1 MGVTAREPKMK
12 VLLVAM
18 TTLLFCLAL
27 GLADT
32 SQEQELL
39 PLGDQLIRNKR
50 EPAKKEATK
59 KKKINKSRRKNT
71 GLKNKGRKAGDKKK
85 GGKKGK
91 TIKRRKPKGNKAV
104 KRRNNKNK
112 KGKQKKKANVGK
124 RKQAAGGK
132 RKKTKGSRRRKANVK
147 GKKAGKGKGRKSS
160 AKKRKNALKGKRKE
174 GGKKR
179 KNNRR
184 IRKKEGK
191 NKGKRA
197 KKGGNKRRRKFTRM
211 ERNTTTCSDS
221 SQVTNQCLEDAVE
234 VLKYLRSQ
242 VRTFSRRFARIKNFN
257 KTIGNKLGKK
267 GVFEESAK
275 YLLLSLGGN
284 INSASCGETGAST
297 DKSTA
302 VSTYNTLNNCSASIK
317 EACTLPE
324 KTLSN
329 TDITSFNNC
338 TTVFTQISK
347 SADDCR
353 TNEKYTTDGAAA
365 CTCWK
370 KIIDGIDKIK
380 KAGSC
385 NATATNDGVKE
396 GKTTCMNAFSKC
408 RKAEDSAVQLVFPCS
423 SGEVANSTKSAS

>member
-1 MGVTAREPKMK
+1 MK

-59 KKKINKSRRKNT
+59 KKKINKSRRNKA
-71 GLKNKGRKAGDKKK
+71 GQGKKGRKNREKKKAGKKGRTIKRRKAKKNKDVKKRNTKNQKGRQKKKTNAGKRKKAAGVKRRKNKNSPRRKPNGKRNKAGRAKKRKSSVNKGKKALNGKRKK
-85 GGKKGK
+85 GGKKK
-91 TIKRRKPKGNKAV
+91 KNKRRM
-104 KRRNNKNK
+104 RN
-112 KGKQKKKANVGK
+112 GK
-124 RKQAAGGK
+124 
-132 RKKTKGSRRRKANVK
+132 
-147 GKKAGKGKGRKSS
+147 
-160 AKKRKNALKGKRKE
+160 
-174 GGKKR
+174 
-179 KNNRR
+179 
-184 IRKKEGK
+184 K

-197 KKGGNKRRRKFTRM
+197 KKGGNKRRRKLTRM

-329 TDITSFNNC
+329 DDITSFNNC

-385 NATATNDGVKE
+385 NATAANDGVKE

-408 RKAEDSAVQLVFPCS
+408 RKAEDSAVQLVFTCS

>member
-1 MGVTAREPKMK
+1 MGRGK
-12 VLLVAM
+12 
-18 TTLLFCLAL
+18 
-27 GLADT
+27 G
-32 SQEQELL
+32 
-39 PLGDQLIRNKR
+39 
-50 EPAKKEATK
+50 KKGSK
-59 KKKINKSRRKNT
+59 KKK
-71 GLKNKGRKAGDKKK
+71 
-85 GGKKGK
+85 
-91 TIKRRKPKGNKAV
+91 
-104 KRRNNKNK
+104 NNQRMKNK
-112 KGKQKKKANVGK
+112 KK
-124 RKQAAGGK
+124 
-132 RKKTKGSRRRKANVK
+132 
-147 GKKAGKGKGRKSS
+147 
-160 AKKRKNALKGKRKE
+160 
-174 GGKKR
+174 
-179 KNNRR
+179 
-184 IRKKEGK
+184 K

-197 KKGGNKRRRKFTRM
+197 KKGRNKRRRKLERTA
-211 ERNTTTCSDS
+211 RNTTTCSDS

-347 SADDCR
+347 
-353 TNEKYTTDGAAA
+353 
-365 CTCWK
+365 
-370 KIIDGIDKIK
+370 
-380 KAGSC
+380 
-385 NATATNDGVKE
+385 
-396 GKTTCMNAFSKC
+396 
-408 RKAEDSAVQLVFPCS
+408 
-423 SGEVANSTKSAS
+423 

>member
-1 MGVTAREPKMK
+1 MK

-50 EPAKKEATK
+50 EPAKNVGK
-59 KKKINKSRRKNT
+59 KKKINKRRRNNR
-71 GLKNKGRKAGDKKK
+71 GLKKQGNKAGDKKK
-85 GGKKGK
+85 GAKKGRNNKKRKAKGNRTVRKRINKKK
-91 TIKRRKPKGNKAV
+91 TKKVRQKKNAGKRRKAAGV
-104 KRRNNKNK
+104 KQRKNK
-112 KGKQKKKANVGK
+112 GSPK
-124 RKQAAGGK
+124 RKADGK
-132 RKKTKGSRRRKANVK
+132 RKKS
-147 GKKAGKGKGRKSS
+147 GKGKSRKSS
-160 AKKRKNALKGKRKE
+160 AKKRKNALKGKRKK

-184 IRKKEGK
+184 IRKKERK

-197 KKGGNKRRRKFTRM
+197 KKGGNKRRRKLTRM

-329 TDITSFNNC
+329 DDITSFNNC

-385 NATATNDGVKE
+385 NATAANDGVKE

-408 RKAEDSAVQLVFPCS
+408 RKAEDSAVQLVFTCS

>member
-1 MGVTAREPKMK
+1 MGK
-12 VLLVAM
+12 
-18 TTLLFCLAL
+18 
-27 GLADT
+27 G
-32 SQEQELL
+32 
-39 PLGDQLIRNKR
+39 
-50 EPAKKEATK
+50 KKEA
-59 KKKINKSRRKNT
+59 
-71 GLKNKGRKAGDKKK
+71 
-85 GGKKGK
+85 
-91 TIKRRKPKGNKAV
+91 
-104 KRRNNKNK
+104 
-112 KGKQKKKANVGK
+112 
-124 RKQAAGGK
+124 K
-132 RKKTKGSRRRKANVK
+132 RKKNKRRMRN
-147 GKKAGKGKGRKSS
+147 GK
-160 AKKRKNALKGKRKE
+160 
-174 GGKKR
+174 
-179 KNNRR
+179 
-184 IRKKEGK
+184 K

-197 KKGGNKRRRKFTRM
+197 KIGGNKRRRKLTRM

-329 TDITSFNNC
+329 DDITSFNNC

-408 RKAEDSAVQLVFPCS
+408 RKAEDSAVQLVFTCS

>member
-1 MGVTAREPKMK
+1 
-12 VLLVAM
+12 
-18 TTLLFCLAL
+18 
-27 GLADT
+27 
-32 SQEQELL
+32 
-39 PLGDQLIRNKR
+39 LIRNKR
-50 EPAKKEATK
+50 EPAKKDA
-59 KKKINKSRRKNT
+59 KKKINKKRR
-71 GLKNKGRKAGDKKK
+71 NKAGRNKQGRKARDKKK
-85 GGKKGK
+85 GDKKGR
-91 TIKRRKPKGNKAV
+91 TIKRRKAK
-104 KRRNNKNK
+104 KNK
-112 KGKQKKKANVGK
+112 DVKKRNTKNQKGRRKKKANAGK
-124 RKQAAGGK
+124 RKKAVGVKG
-132 RKKTKGSRRRKANVK
+132 KKTKGSRRRKHNGNVK
-147 GKKAGKGKGRKSS
+147 KPGKGRRRKNS
-160 AKKRKNALKGKRKE
+160 AKNSKIPLKGKRKK
-174 GGKKR
+174 GG
-179 KNNRR
+179 
-184 IRKKEGK
+184 RKKK
-191 NKGKRA
+191 NKRRMRNKRRKIKGKSA
-197 KKGGNKRRRKFTRM
+197 KKGGNKRRRKLERTA
-211 ERNTTTCSDS
+211 RNTTTCSDS

-329 TDITSFNNC
+329 DDITSFNNC

-408 RKAEDSAVQLVFPCS
+408 RKAEDSAVQLVFTCS

>member
-50 EPAKKEATK
+50 EPAKKDAR
-59 KKKINKSRRKNT
+59 KKKITKRRRNKAGR
-71 GLKNKGRKAGDKKK
+71 NKQGRKARDKKK
-85 GGKKGK
+85 GDKKGR
-91 TIKRRKPKGNKAV
+91 TIKRRKAK
-104 KRRNNKNK
+104 KNK
-112 KGKQKKKANVGK
+112 DVKKRNTKKNTKKVRQKKKARKGKKGIKRRKKKGSLK
-124 RKQAAGGK
+124 RKADGNK
-132 RKKTKGSRRRKANVK
+132 
-147 GKKAGKGKGRKSS
+147 KKAGKGKGRKSS
-160 AKKRKNALKGKRKE
+160 KSKKRKNALRGKGKK
-174 GGKKR
+174 GSKKK
-179 KNNRR
+179 KNNQRMKN
-184 IRKKEGK
+184 KKKK
-191 NKGKRA
+191 NKGNGA
-197 KKGGNKRRRKFTRM
+197 KKGRNKRRRKLERTA
-211 ERNTTTCSDS
+211 RNTTTCSDS

-408 RKAEDSAVQLVFPCS
+408 RKAEDSAVQLVFTCS

>member
-1 MGVTAREPKMK
+1 MGVR
-12 VLLVAM
+12 
-18 TTLLFCLAL
+18 
-27 GLADT
+27 
-32 SQEQELL
+32 Q
-39 PLGDQLIRNKR
+39 
-50 EPAKKEATK
+50 K
-59 KKKINKSRRKNT
+59 KKARK
-71 GLKNKGRKAGDKKK
+71 
-85 GGKKGK
+85 GKKG
-91 TIKRRKPKGNKAV
+91 IKRRKKKGSLKRKADGNK
-104 KRRNNKNK
+104 
-112 KGKQKKKANVGK
+112 
-124 RKQAAGGK
+124 
-132 RKKTKGSRRRKANVK
+132 
-147 GKKAGKGKGRKSS
+147 KKAGKGKGRKSS
-160 AKKRKNALKGKRKE
+160 KSKKRKNALRGKGKK
-174 GGKKR
+174 GSKKK
-179 KNNRR
+179 KNNQRMKN
-184 IRKKEGK
+184 KKKK
-191 NKGKRA
+191 NKGKRT
-197 KKGGNKRRRKFTRM
+197 KKGRNKRRRKLERTA
-211 ERNTTTCSDS
+211 RNTTTCSDS

-408 RKAEDSAVQLVFPCS
+408 RKAEDSAVQLVFTCS

>member
-1 MGVTAREPKMK
+1 MK

-50 EPAKKEATK
+50 EPAKNVGK
-59 KKKINKSRRKNT
+59 KKKINKRRRKKQ
-71 GLKNKGRKAGDKKK
+71 GLRKQGKKNGDKKK
-85 GGKKGK
+85 GGKKGNNNK
-91 TIKRRKPKGNKAV
+91 KRKAKKNKDVKKRNTKKNTKKVRQKKKAGKGKKAAGIKRRKNKGSLKRKADGNK
-104 KRRNNKNK
+104 
-112 KGKQKKKANVGK
+112 
-124 RKQAAGGK
+124 
-132 RKKTKGSRRRKANVK
+132 
-147 GKKAGKGKGRKSS
+147 KKAGKGKGRKSS
-160 AKKRKNALKGKRKE
+160 KSKKRKNALRGKRKK
-174 GGKKR
+174 GNKKKKNKRRMRNGK
-179 KNNRR
+179 
-184 IRKKEGK
+184 K
-191 NKGKRA
+191 NKGKKA
-197 KKGGNKRRRKFTRM
+197 KKGGNKRRRKLTRM

-329 TDITSFNNC
+329 DDITSFNNC

-385 NATATNDGVKE
+385 NATAANDGVKE

-408 RKAEDSAVQLVFPCS
+408 RKAEDSAVQLVFTCS

>member
-1 MGVTAREPKMK
+1 MK

-50 EPAKKEATK
+50 EPAKKNAKTK
-59 KKKINKSRRKNT
+59 KEINRRRRKKQ
-71 GLKNKGRKAGDKKK
+71 GLRKQGKKTGDKKK
-85 GGKKGK
+85 GGKKGNNNKKRK
-91 TIKRRKPKGNKAV
+91 TKKNKAV
-104 KRRNNKNK
+104 KKRNTK
-112 KGKQKKKANVGK
+112 KVGQKKKAPARKGK
-124 RKQAAGGK
+124 KVAGGK
-132 RKKTKGSRRRKANVK
+132 RRKSAGSRKGKANGKRKKASKGRRRKSSVRK
-147 GKKAGKGKGRKSS
+147 GKKA
-160 AKKRKNALKGKRKE
+160 LK
-174 GGKKR
+174 GKKR
-179 KNNRR
+179 KGGKNRKNDRR
-184 IRKKEGK
+184 IRKKGRK
-191 NKGKRA
+191 NNGKRA
-197 KKGGNKRRRKFTRM
+197 KKGGNKRRRKLTRM

-329 TDITSFNNC
+329 DDITSFNNC

-385 NATATNDGVKE
+385 NATAANDGVKE

-408 RKAEDSAVQLVFPCS
+408 RKAEDSAVQLVFTCS

>member
-1 MGVTAREPKMK
+1 MK

-50 EPAKKEATK
+50 EPAKKNAKTK
-59 KKKINKSRRKNT
+59 KEINRRRRKKQ
-71 GLKNKGRKAGDKKK
+71 GLRKQGKKTGDKKK
-85 GGKKGK
+85 GGKKGNNNKKRK
-91 TIKRRKPKGNKAV
+91 TKKNKAV
-104 KRRNNKNK
+104 KKRNTK
-112 KGKQKKKANVGK
+112 KVGQKKKAPARKGK
-124 RKQAAGGK
+124 KVAGGK
-132 RKKTKGSRRRKANVK
+132 RRKSAGSRKGKANGKRKKASKGRRRKSSVRK
-147 GKKAGKGKGRKSS
+147 GKKALKG
-160 AKKRKNALKGKRKE
+160 KKRK

-184 IRKKEGK
+184 IRKKEKK
-191 NKGKRA
+191 NKGKKA
-197 KKGGNKRRRKFTRM
+197 KKGGNRRRRKLTRM

-329 TDITSFNNC
+329 DDITSFNNC

-385 NATATNDGVKE
+385 NATAANDGVKE

-408 RKAEDSAVQLVFPCS
+408 RKAEDSAVQLVFTCS

>member
-1 MGVTAREPKMK
+1 M
-12 VLLVAM
+12 
-18 TTLLFCLAL
+18 
-27 GLADT
+27 
-32 SQEQELL
+32 
-39 PLGDQLIRNKR
+39 RNKR
-50 EPAKKEATK
+50 R
-59 KKKINKSRRKNT
+59 KI
-71 GLKNKGRKAGDKKK
+71 
-85 GGKKGK
+85 KGK
-91 TIKRRKPKGNKAV
+91 
-104 KRRNNKNK
+104 
-112 KGKQKKKANVGK
+112 
-124 RKQAAGGK
+124 
-132 RKKTKGSRRRKANVK
+132 S
-147 GKKAGKGKGRKSS
+147 
-160 AKKRKNALKGKRKE
+160 
-174 GGKKR
+174 
-179 KNNRR
+179 
-184 IRKKEGK
+184 
-191 NKGKRA
+191 A
-197 KKGGNKRRRKFTRM
+197 KKGGNKRRRKLERTA
-211 ERNTTTCSDS
+211 RNTTTCSDS

-242 VRTFSRRFARIKNFN
+242 VRTFSRRFARIQNFN

-329 TDITSFNNC
+329 DDITSFKNC
-338 TTVFTQISK
+338 SNVFKQISK

-353 TNEKYTTDGAAA
+353 TNEKYTTDGEAA

-370 KIIDGIDKIK
+370 KIVDGIDKIK

-385 NATATNDGVKE
+385 DAEATNNGVKD

-408 RKAEDSAVQLVFPCS
+408 RKAEDSAVQLVFTCS